1 MMKGLENLDK
11 ERLNGLVLLSHQ
23 KAGSVEIY
31 HSLQCLKG
39 RFREDG
45 GTSHGCGVTGQDAN
59 FYLSIRKIFTL

>member
-11 ERLNGLVLLSHQ
+11 ERLNGLGLLSHQ

-39 RFREDG
+39 G

-59 FYLSIRKIFTL
+59 FYLSIRKIFTM